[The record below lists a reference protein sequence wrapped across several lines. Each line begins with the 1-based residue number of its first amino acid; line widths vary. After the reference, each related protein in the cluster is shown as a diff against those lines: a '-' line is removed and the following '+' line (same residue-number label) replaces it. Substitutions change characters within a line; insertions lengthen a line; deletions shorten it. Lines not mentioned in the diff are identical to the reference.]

1 MGALSWF
8 PDGQNT
14 TVLFCFAF
22 FLSFLFFFLKKGL
35 SHHVIIISAT
45 SSSIR
50 ICIHTGAGAVFID
63 TENCINIHVQ
73 LSTGN
78 SKKQSLI
85 TQ

>member
-45 SSSIR
+45 SSF
-50 ICIHTGAGAVFID
+50 HTGAGAVFID